1 MRKGDEKMLGYS
13 VAHIGINCAGDKE
26 AFAGAELLKKA
37 FGFEPRETPVSVFA
51 EDKAELMKNG
61 GRGRCGHVAIGTT
74 NAERAMARIRA
85 AGFTFDESSF
95 KRDESGHIYFAY
107 LNEEICG
114 FAWHLIENK

>member
-51 EDKAELMKNG
+51 EDKAELMKT
-61 GRGRCGHVAIGTT
+61 AEEADAGTW
-74 NAERAMARIRA
+74 R
-85 AGFTFDESSF
+85 
-95 KRDESGHIYFAY
+95 
-107 LNEEICG
+107 
-114 FAWHLIENK
+114 